1 MIFLSDCLASLWDSV
16 DDKDLQPFSGLGGRS
31 LIASLK
37 GWLTSSSLRVVSES
51 SADVCLL
58 EYSDSQTSV
67 LGSESEGDQKIA
79 QGNCLGLY
87 MVWSVTEYRSVNGPR
102 KILSFEVYV
111 WNVQKKHDESCFSFP
126 YEVNVTYVYNRKR
139 QTLDVCVYSRLLAP
153 LLVGDRSRSWLLLIQ
168 LINQSINQ
176 LFQ

>member
-87 MVWSVTEYRSVNGPR
+87 MV
-102 KILSFEVYV
+102 
-111 WNVQKKHDESCFSFP
+111 
-126 YEVNVTYVYNRKR
+126 
-139 QTLDVCVYSRLLAP
+139 
-153 LLVGDRSRSWLLLIQ
+153 
-168 LINQSINQ
+168 
-176 LFQ
+176 